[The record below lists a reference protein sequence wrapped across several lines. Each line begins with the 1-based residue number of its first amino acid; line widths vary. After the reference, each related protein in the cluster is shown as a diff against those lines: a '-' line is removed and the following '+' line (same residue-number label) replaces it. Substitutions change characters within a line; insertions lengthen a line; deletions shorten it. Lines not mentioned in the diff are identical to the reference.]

1 MQRMRLALPNG
12 GKWAGFA
19 AAALLSASLAAQA
32 SPSALRG
39 VVTRPDGAR
48 AAGVAVSFHA
58 VRVCGIAGLRAGGER
73 IDVWR
78 TTTDADGRFALDVPA
93 SLALTCLAET
103 GSEVGVVAPVVAG
116 PGLVRVELVPVERRL
131 LEIVVT
137 DGPGAMSG
145 EVTFDVNFEGPGPL
159 APRRLTHEHGRVA
172 LPDIP
177 GHGAVLLPPVGFVS
191 SRTGDVWMPGSGY
204 DRDRIRLSP
213 APRRELAVRWAAPV
227 GVSGARRGPMVELWG
242 AATTAWHGQLADGT
256 PFLAAE
262 DTVVRLPGVEAVRVV
277 PTGEPSARAILIAH
291 VSLVVGSGE
300 LSFAVA
306 DELVC
311 AGGSAR
317 LPSWLPEGVP
327 HLVVIDGC
335 SGPRLLGVGG
345 EAAWRVIGRVRDGE
359 GVGVAGVTARVRRVA
374 AAGELPQPSIEATSG
389 PGGGFVLPV
398 RLPPGAYEVLAAATD
413 GRQAHR
419 TFTVGVDD
427 ARVDLVLD
435 VGARLHGLLV
445 DADGEPAAG
454 VRVDLLLGADDIAA
468 SFGWPERFAFT
479 NRRGEFAFA
488 GLIEGAA
495 YEVSCD
501 SAAYGGVVANGATPG
516 GDAVLLQLR
525 AGPAPR

>member
-19 AAALLSASLAAQA
+19 AAALMSAGLAAQA
-32 SPSALRG
+32 PASTLRG

-48 AAGVAVSFHA
+48 AAGVEVSFHG
-58 VRVCGIAGLRAGGER
+58 VRVCGIAGLRAGAER

-78 TTTDADGRFALDVPA
+78 TTTDGEGRFALEVPA

-103 GSEVGVVAPVVAG
+103 ESEVGVVAPLVAG
-116 PGLVRVELVPVERRL
+116 PGLVRVGLAPVQRRL
-131 LEIVVT
+131 LEIVGA
-137 DGPGAMSG
+137 DGPGAISG
-145 EVTFDVNFEGPGPL
+145 EVTFDVNFEGPAPL
-159 APRRLTHEHGRVA
+159 APRRLTHVHGRVA

-177 GHGAVLLPPVGFVS
+177 GHGAVLLAPVGFVS
-191 SRTGDVWMPGSGY
+191 SRTGQMWMPASGY

-213 APRRELAVRWAAPV
+213 TPRREFAVRWAAPV
-227 GVSGARRGPMVELWG
+227 GVSGARRGPMAELWG
-242 AATTAWHGQLADGT
+242 ASTTAWHGQLADGT
-256 PFLAAE
+256 PFVAAE
-262 DTVVRLPGVEAVRVV
+262 DSVVRLPGVEAARVV
-277 PTGEPSARAILIAH
+277 ATGEPSARAILIAQ
-291 VSLVVGSGE
+291 VSVVVGSGE
-300 LSFAVA
+300 LSFTVA

-311 AGGSAR
+311 THGSAR
-317 LPSWLPEGVP
+317 LPPWLPDGAP
-327 HLVVIDGC
+327 HLVVVDGR

-345 EAAWRVIGRVRDGE
+345 EVAQRVLGRVRDGE
-359 GVGVAGVTARVRRVA
+359 GLGVAGVTARVRRVA

-389 PGGGFVLPV
+389 PGGGFALPV
-398 RLPPGAYEVLAAATD
+398 RLPPGAYEVLAAAMD

-419 TFTVGVDD
+419 TFAVGVDD
-427 ARVDLVLD
+427 TRVDLVLD
-435 VGARLHGLLV
+435 GGARLHGLLV

-454 VRVDLLLGADDIAA
+454 VRVELLLGVDDIAA

-479 NRRGEFAFA
+479 DRRGEFAFA

-495 YEVSCD
+495 YEISCD

-516 GDAVLLQLR
+516 GEAVLLQLR

>member
-1 MQRMRLALPNG
+1 MRLALPNG

-19 AAALLSASLAAQA
+19 AAALMSAGLAAQA
-32 SPSALRG
+32 SALRG

-48 AAGVAVSFHA
+48 AAGVDVSFHA
-58 VRVCGIAGLRAGGER
+58 VRVCGIAGLRAGAER

-78 TTTDADGRFALDVPA
+78 TTTDGDGRFALDVPA
-93 SLALTCLAET
+93 SLAGTCLAET
-103 GSEVGVVAPVVAG
+103 GSEVGVVAPLVAG
-116 PGLVRVELVPVERRL
+116 PGLVRVELVAAGRRL
-131 LEIVVT
+131 LEIVGV
-137 DGPGAMSG
+137 DGPVSGAPPG

-159 APRRLTHEHGRVA
+159 APRRLTREDGRVA

-177 GHGAVLLPPVGFVS
+177 GYGAVLLAPVGFLS
-191 SRTGDVWMPGSGY
+191 TRTGDVWMPGSGY
-204 DRDRIRLSP
+204 DRDRVRLSP

-227 GVSGARRGPMVELWG
+227 GVSGARRGPMSELWG
-242 AATTAWHGQLADGT
+242 ASTTAWHGQLVDGT

-277 PTGEPSARAILIAH
+277 AVGEPSARAILIAH

-300 LSFAVA
+300 FSFTVA

-317 LPSWLPEGVP
+317 LPSWLPDGVP
-327 HLVVIDGC
+327 HLVVIDGAP
-335 SGPRLLGVGG
+335 GPRLLGGGG
-345 EAAWRVIGRVRDGE
+345 EAAWRMLGRVRDGE
-359 GVGVAGVTARVRRVA
+359 GLGVAGVTARVRRVA

-413 GRQAHR
+413 GRQSHR
-419 TFTVGVDD
+419 MFTVGVDD

-435 VGARLHGLLV
+435 AGARLHGLLV

-454 VRVDLLLGADDIAA
+454 VRVDLLLGADDVAA

-479 NRRGEFAFA
+479 DRRGEFAFA

-495 YEVSCD
+495 YEVACD